1 MPVVLP
7 APAICTPLVSAQDFL
22 GWKNSGSLDSA
33 ETAPDTAL
41 IERVLC
47 AATAWIESPQGCG
60 RSFTLDQSDVTRT
73 YYPYEVGRV
82 LVDDLVT
89 ITSVALD
96 TVYNRTFST
105 VLAPSDYLLWP
116 LDGPPYSEIRS
127 WNYASHYILPG
138 QLTQVVGRA
147 GFVNTSGVA
156 PAAVQQA
163 CLILAARWF
172 ERRVAPFGVIEV
184 PSTGRMAQIA
194 AEDVD
199 VQTLLGPYIH
209 SRSTWILV

>member
-1 MPVVLP
+1 MPLVLP
-7 APAICTPLVSAQDFL
+7 APALCNPIASVSDFIA
-22 GWKNSGSLDSA
+22 WKNSGSLDSP
-33 ETAPDTAL
+33 ETTADTGL

-60 RSFTLDQSDVTRT
+60 RSFTLDTSDVTRT

-89 ITSVALD
+89 VTSIALD
-96 TVYNRTFST
+96 TVYNRTFSV
-105 VLAPSDYLLWP
+105 VLQPSDYLLWP
-116 LDGPPYSEIRS
+116 LDGPPYQEIRS
-127 WNYASHYILPG
+127 WHYASHYVLPG
-138 QLTQVVGRA
+138 QLVQVVGRA
-147 GFVNTSGVA
+147 GFTNTSGVA

-163 CLILAARWF
+163 CLLLAARWF

-194 AEDVD
+194 GEDQD
-199 VQTLLGPYIH
+199 VQLLLGPYVH
-209 SRSTWILV
+209 SRSTWVVV